1 MLEENEGR
9 YEDLGETRLTSARS
23 TRDEPL
29 KELRASFLS
38 FVSSWFLL
46 CECYVTPVLARSLEP
61 EACPA

>member
-46 CECYVTPVLARSLEP
+46 CECYVTPVLA
-61 EACPA
+61 